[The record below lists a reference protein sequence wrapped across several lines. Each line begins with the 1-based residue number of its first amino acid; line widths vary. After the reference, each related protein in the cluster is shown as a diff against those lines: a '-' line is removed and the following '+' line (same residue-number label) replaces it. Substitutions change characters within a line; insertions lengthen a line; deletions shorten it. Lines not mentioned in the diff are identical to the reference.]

1 MRRPR
6 SFITLLLLALWL
18 PATLHCDLEAAAA
31 ELLAHDSHATDL
43 CQDDCREDACE
54 TVEGVS
60 FTKNTDTLRA
70 LPPLECLLLLSLLCV
85 PVPNETGAEP
95 TIVDPPEVQLLDRTW
110 SFVRR
115 AAPLSRAPSAIG

>member
-1 MRRPR
+1 MPRPR

-31 ELLAHDSHATDL
+31 QFLAQDAHATDL
-43 CQDDCREDACE
+43 CQDDCRDDACE

-60 FTKNTDTLRA
+60 FTKNTDGLRA
-70 LPPLECLLLLSLLCV
+70 LPPPECLLLARLVCA
-85 PVPNETGAEP
+85 PVPDETGVES

-115 AAPLSRAPSAIG
+115 AAPLSRAPSVIG